1 MHLEDLFQFNIESMG
16 LDLEYDADVPPTGH
30 EPATYEP
37 VFMSTHKAPCRSATF
52 NTDGL
57 VFNLY
62 KKLIGFHSRISRGS
76 WVSRLLNKDLRSR
89 KNNC

>member
-1 MHLEDLFQFNIESMG
+1 MAKQFSDEPNQENSDKIFQVNFVYKSYNKNLFQFNIESMG

-57 VFNLY
+57 I
-62 KKLIGFHSRISRGS
+62 LIPTR
-76 WVSRLLNKDLRSR
+76 N
-89 KNNC
+89 

>member
-1 MHLEDLFQFNIESMG
+1 MG

-57 VFNLY
+57 V
-62 KKLIGFHSRISRGS
+62 LISTH
-76 WVSRLLNKDLRSR
+76 N
-89 KNNC
+89 